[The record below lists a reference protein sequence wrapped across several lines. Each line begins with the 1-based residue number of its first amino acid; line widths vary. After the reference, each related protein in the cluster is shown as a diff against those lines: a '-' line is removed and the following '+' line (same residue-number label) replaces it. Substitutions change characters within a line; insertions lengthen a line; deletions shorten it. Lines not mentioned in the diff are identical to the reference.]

1 MSMGELPSFI
11 IPFITGVLWVVFAK
25 QIYFRSVYRC
35 DLAGSERL
43 TKTKAE
49 GVRLTEA
56 KYLNTSLL
64 ELG

>member
-1 MSMGELPSFI
+1 MEKELNNGNTFEGDLI
-11 IPFITGVLWVVFAK
+11 VKGKINL
-25 QIYFRSVYRC
+25 C